1 MKKSY
6 LTNVLEQLSEK
17 DIYSLVLFVLYKL
30 RDDKEY
36 STLSELVYTLD
47 RNSLFKF
54 LSVFGGLTIKV
65 PTIRELKLIVQGLLV
80 YQLAN
85 IEEQDLTTAL
95 DEVCTGEYTRDE
107 LKDVY
112 LKVCEVVK
120 DYEFKV

>member
-30 RDDKEY
+30 KDNKEY
-36 STLSELVYTLD
+36 STLSELVYTID
-47 RNSLFKF
+47 RDSLFKF

-65 PTIRELKLIVQGLLV
+65 PTLSDLKLIVQGLLV

-95 DEVCTGEYTRDE
+95 DEVYTGEYTKEE
-107 LKDVY
+107 LKNTY